1 MSKLPEKYPEDK
13 TPDPL
18 RRMEVSALR
27 MAAWASL
34 ITALATLL
42 TALAALL

>member
-1 MSKLPEKYPEDK
+1 MSKIQKQKKEDK

-18 RRMEVSALR
+18 RRMEVRAFR
-27 MAAWASL
+27 MMAWAAL